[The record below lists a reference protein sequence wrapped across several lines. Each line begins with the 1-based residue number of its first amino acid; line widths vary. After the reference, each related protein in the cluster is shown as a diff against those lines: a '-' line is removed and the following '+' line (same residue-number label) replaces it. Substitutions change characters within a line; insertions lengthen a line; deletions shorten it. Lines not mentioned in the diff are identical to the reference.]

1 MGGTGA
7 GGARKGTAPLL
18 FVTATVRSR
27 RPTPLPEGN
36 WLAPKLRTL
45 LERLETLS
53 VGPQRRWTW
62 TNQGQSLEVRG
73 DQWADES
80 SATARPHLPGVALVG
95 SNRPS
100 ADVLATNELL
110 AIGRTVP
117 TGCAPGRQHFWLT
130 SATSKGQVGVC
141 VWLCSGLFACPL
153 FGPHRPAAITA
164 LWHLS
169 GLASIQL
176 VQDKC

>member
-62 TNQGQSLEVRG
+62 TNQGQSLEGNRRPMGGRKLGHGTPAFAWRG
-73 DQWADES
+73 
-80 SATARPHLPGVALVG
+80 PCG
-95 SNRPS
+95 
-100 ADVLATNELL
+100 
-110 AIGRTVP
+110 
-117 TGCAPGRQHFWLT
+117 
-130 SATSKGQVGVC
+130 
-141 VWLCSGLFACPL
+141 
-153 FGPHRPAAITA
+153 
-164 LWHLS
+164 
-169 GLASIQL
+169 
-176 VQDKC
+176 